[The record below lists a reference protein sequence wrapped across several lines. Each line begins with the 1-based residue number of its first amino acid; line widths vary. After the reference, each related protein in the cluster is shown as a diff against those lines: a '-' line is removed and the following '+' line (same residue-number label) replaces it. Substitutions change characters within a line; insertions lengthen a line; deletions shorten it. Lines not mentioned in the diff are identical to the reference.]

1 MSDKSDLGN
10 KKLKFYDEGL
20 SRNLEIDRIV
30 YVPGMLPT
38 ISNHQTNNTDVET
51 YLLHPENT
59 YKKKSS
65 VTLDIDNENKDK
77 EYRSFTLEGKEM
89 RKNLYIG
96 DYMNNGYKGQG
107 RGYGDYE
114 ISSKLRYGYNSRLD
128 NNETRQADISELSF
142 NSADLGLNEPN
153 GSVLPFPRGGIDTRN
168 LEKFRKEN

>member
-1 MSDKSDLGN
+1 MSDKSELSD
-10 KKLKFYDEGL
+10 KKLKFHDHGL

-30 YVPGMLPT
+30 YVPGILPT
-38 ISNHQTNNTDVET
+38 SSNHQTNNTDIET

-59 YKKKSS
+59 YKKKSA
-65 VTLDIDNENKDK
+65 VTLDLDKDNKDK
-77 EYRSFTLEGKEM
+77 DYRRFTLEGKEM

-96 DYMNNGYKGQG
+96 NYMNNGYKGQG

-128 NNETRQADISELSF
+128 SNETRQADLSEIQM
-142 NSADLGLNEPN
+142 NSANTGLNIPN
-153 GSVLPFPRGGIDTRN
+153 SNVLPFPRGGIDTRN